1 MLMLARLVKFVAG
14 VVVALLVVGI
24 LVHVLGA
31 NTSNGLVNAVDDAA
45 RWLAT
50 PFKGVFTPE
59 GKDARIVLNWG
70 LAAVLYSIV
79 GGVIANLLFRASLDR
94 EARWRSRRGLA

>member
-1 MLMLARLVKFVAG
+1 MLMLARLVKFVTG

-31 NTSNGLVNAVDDAA
+31 NTANGLVNALDDAA

-50 PFKGVFTPE
+50 PFRNVFTPDGE
-59 GKDARIVLNWG
+59 DARVVLNWG
-70 LAAVLYSIV
+70 LAAVVYSIV
-79 GGVIANLLFRASLDR
+79 GGVIANVLFRASLDM
-94 EARWRSRRGLA
+94 EDRWRWRRGLA

>member
-1 MLMLARLVKFVAG
+1 MLMLAKLVKFVTG
-14 VVVALLVVGI
+14 VVVALLVAGI

-31 NTSNGLVNAVDDAA
+31 NTSNGLVSAVDDAA

-50 PFKGVFTPE
+50 PFKNVFTPE

-70 LAAVLYSIV
+70 LAAVVYSIV
-79 GGVIANLLFRASLDR
+79 GGVIASLLFRASLDM
-94 EARWRSRRGLA
+94 EDRWRWRRGRA

>member
-1 MLMLARLVKFVAG
+1 MLMLARLVKFVTG
-14 VVVALLVVGI
+14 VVVALLVAGI

-31 NTSNGLVNAVDDAA
+31 NTANGLVNAVDDAA

-70 LAAVLYSIV
+70 LAAVVYSIV
-79 GGVIANLLFRASLDR
+79 GGVIASLLFRASLDM
-94 EARWRSRRGLA
+94 EDRWRWRRGLA

>member
-1 MLMLARLVKFVAG
+1 MLMLARLVRFVTG

-31 NTSNGLVNAVDDAA
+31 NTSNGLVAVVDDAA

-50 PFKGVFTPE
+50 PFKNVFTPD
-59 GKDARIVLNWG
+59 GKDARIILNWG
-70 LAAVLYSIV
+70 LAAVVYSII
-79 GGVIANLLFRASLDR
+79 GGAIAGLLFHAALDI
-94 EARWRSRRGLA
+94 EVRWRWRRGLA

>member
-1 MLMLARLVKFVAG
+1 MVKGKGALHRREIVMLMLARLVKFVTG
-14 VVVALLVVGI
+14 VVVALLVAGI

-31 NTSNGLVNAVDDAA
+31 NTANGLVNAVDDAA

-59 GKDARIVLNWG
+59 GKDARK
-70 LAAVLYSIV
+70 
-79 GGVIANLLFRASLDR
+79 
-94 EARWRSRRGLA
+94 SRFAITPPTME